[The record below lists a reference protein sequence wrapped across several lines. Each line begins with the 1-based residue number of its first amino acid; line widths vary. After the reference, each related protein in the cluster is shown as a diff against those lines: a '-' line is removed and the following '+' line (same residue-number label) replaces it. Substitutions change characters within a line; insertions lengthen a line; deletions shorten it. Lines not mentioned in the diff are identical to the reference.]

1 MATEPRG
8 NDALSSWAI
17 PSRTARFEGEP
28 QDVTGARLATEK
40 FLHELAGTVPPTA
53 PECWHDIVLIVTE
66 LAANAVQYAPG
77 PFELCLRPT
86 FDGVHVTLHDT
97 NSTPPSPRPFHPD
110 SGGGG
115 SAGIWC
121 TPCAVRSAWCRTR
134 PAGARGRTCTSSC
147 RGESGGEAGT
157 NGEAGAQGSRP
168 SCQADRSA
176 VRIGTNRLIVF
187 PPPFCF
193 SMAMSRASRTTSGQ
207 P

>member
-28 QDVTGARLATEK
+28 QDVTGARLATEE

-97 NSTPPSPRPFHPD
+97 NSTPPSPGRSIPTA
-110 SGGGG
+110 GAVV
-115 SAGIWC
+115 SAGTWC

-134 PAGARGRTCTSSC
+134 PARTRGRTCTSSC
-147 RGESGGEAGT
+147 RGESGGKAGT
-157 NGEAGAQGSRP
+157 ERRERQRSRP
-168 SCQADRSA
+168 SCQAGRSA
-176 VRIGTNRLIVF
+176 VRTGTNTLIVL